1 MSTKFHPSREAARI
15 LGVHPNSLR
24 KWADNGEI
32 NCIRTKSGQRRYDVD
47 SYIGKSTTST
57 TICYCRVSSH
67 KQRDD
72 LERQVEF
79 LRNQYPT
86 AEFVRDIGS
95 GLNFKR
101 KGLKTILER
110 AMSGTH
116 ITLVVAHRDRLARF
130 GIDLIRQ
137 FIEQNGGK
145 LVVLD
150 ETLLSPK
157 QELINNLL
165 NIVHVFSARMHRR
178 GNYKKQIHQIV
189 TDNGTEEVVPSLAQ
203 CK

>member
-1 MSTKFHPSREAARI
+1 MKYYPSREASSI
-15 LGVHPNSLR
+15 LGVHPDSLR

-47 SYIGKSTTST
+47 GYIGKSTTST

-67 KQRDD
+67 KQQDD

-86 AEFVRDIGS
+86 AEFVKDIGS

-137 FIEQNGGK
+137 VIEQNGGK
-145 LVVLD
+145 LVVLE

-157 QELINNLL
+157 QELTNDLL
-165 NIVHVFSARMHRR
+165 NIVHVFSTRMHGLR
-178 GNYKKQIHQIV
+178 GYKKQIHQIV
-189 TDNGTEEVVPSLAQ
+189 TDSGATSEI
-203 CK
+203 

>member
-79 LRNQYPT
+79 LRNQYPN

-110 AMSGTH
+110 AMSGIN

-137 FIEQNGGK
+137 VIEQNGGK

-150 ETLLSPK
+150 ETLLSPE
-157 QELINNLL
+157 QEFTADLL
-165 NIVHVFSARMHRR
+165 NIVHVFSARIHGLRS
-178 GNYKKQIHQIV
+178 YKKQINQII
-189 TDNGTEEVVPSLAQ
+189 TNASTESSV
-203 CK
+203 

>member
-1 MSTKFHPSREAARI
+1 MSTKLYTSREAARI
-15 LGVHPNSLR
+15 LDVCPNSLR

-47 SYIGKSTTST
+47 SYIGKSTTSV
-57 TICYCRVSSH
+57 TICYSRVSSH

-86 AEFVRDIGS
+86 AEFVKDIGS

-130 GIDLIRQ
+130 GVDLIRQ
-137 FIEQNGGK
+137 VIEQNGGK
-145 LVVLD
+145 LVVLE
-150 ETLLSPK
+150 ETFLSPE
-157 QELINNLL
+157 QELTNDLL
-165 NIVHVFSARMHRR
+165 NIVHVFSARMHGLRSC
-178 GNYKKQIHQIV
+178 KKQIHQII
-189 TDNGTEEVVPSLAQ
+189 TDSRAE
-203 CK
+203 

>member
-1 MSTKFHPSREAARI
+1 MPTKFYTSREAAKI
-15 LGVHPNSLR
+15 LDVCPNSLR

-32 NCIRTKSGQRRYDVD
+32 NCIRTKSGQRRYDVE
-47 SYIGKSTTST
+47 SYIGKSTTSI

-72 LERQVEF
+72 LERQIEF
-79 LRNQYPT
+79 LRNQYPN

-110 AMSGTH
+110 AMSGIN

-137 FIEQNGGK
+137 VIEQSGGK
-145 LVVLD
+145 LVVLE
-150 ETLLSPK
+150 ETLLSPE
-157 QELINNLL
+157 QELIDELL
-165 NIVHVFSARMHRR
+165 NNIDALAERMPELRS
-178 GNYKKQIHQIV
+178 YKKQIHQIV
-189 TDNGTEEVVPSLAQ
+189 ADSGAESKV
-203 CK
+203 

>member
-1 MSTKFHPSREAARI
+1 MPTKFYTSREAARI
-15 LGVHPNSLR
+15 LDVCPNSLR

-47 SYIGKSTTST
+47 SYIGKSTDST

-79 LRNQYPT
+79 LRNQYPN

-110 AMSGTH
+110 AMSGTN

-137 FIEQNGGK
+137 VIEQSGGK
-145 LVVLD
+145 LVVLE
-150 ETLLSPK
+150 ETLLSPE
-157 QELINNLL
+157 QELIDELL
-165 NIVHVFSARMHRR
+165 NNIDALAERMPELRS
-178 GNYKKQIHQIV
+178 YKKQIHQIV
-189 TDNGTEEVVPSLAQ
+189 ADSGAESKV
-203 CK
+203 

>member
-1 MSTKFHPSREAARI
+1 MPTELYTSREAARI
-15 LGVHPNSLR
+15 RDVCPNSLR
-24 KWADNGEI
+24 KWAGSGEI
-32 NCIRTKSGQRRYDVD
+32 NCIRTKSGQRRYDVE
-47 SYIGKSTTST
+47 SYIGKSTTSI

-67 KQRDD
+67 KQRDE

-110 AMSGTH
+110 AMSGTN

-137 FIEQNGGK
+137 VIEQNGGK
-145 LVVLD
+145 LVVLE
-150 ETLLSPK
+150 ETLLSPE
-157 QELINNLL
+157 QELTNDLL
-165 NIVHVFSARMHRR
+165 NIVHVFSARMPGLRS
-178 GNYKKQIHQIV
+178 YKKQIHQIV
-189 TDNGTEEVVPSLAQ
+189 ADSGTESDV
-203 CK
+203 

>member
-1 MSTKFHPSREAARI
+1 MNYYPSRETARI
-15 LGVHPNSLR
+15 LGVLPNTLR
-24 KWADNGEI
+24 KWADMGEI
-32 NCIRTKSGQRRYDVD
+32 NCIKTQSGQRRYDVE

-72 LERQVEF
+72 LERQVKY
-79 LRNQYPT
+79 LRNQYPS
-86 AEFVRDIGS
+86 AEFVKDIGC

-137 FIEQNGGK
+137 IIEQNGGK
-145 LVVLD
+145 LVVFD
-150 ETLLSPK
+150 ETLLSPE
-157 QELINNLL
+157 QELTNDLL
-165 NIVHVFSARMHRR
+165 NIVHVFSARMPELRSD
-178 GNYKKQIHQIV
+178 KKQIHQII
-189 TDNGTEEVVPSLAQ
+189 TDSGTESTV
-203 CK
+203 

>member
-1 MSTKFHPSREAARI
+1 MNYYPSREACRK
-15 LGVHPNSLR
+15 LGVHPDTLR
-24 KWADNGEI
+24 KWADTGEI
-32 NCIRTKSGQRRYDVD
+32 SCIKTKSGQRRYDVD
-47 SYIGKSTTST
+47 SYIGKSTTSV

-79 LRNQYPT
+79 LRNQYPN

-101 KGLKTILER
+101 RGLKTILER
-110 AMSGTH
+110 AMSETH

-137 FIEQNGGK
+137 VLEQNGGK

-150 ETLLSPK
+150 ETLLSPE
-157 QELINNLL
+157 QELTADLL
-165 NIVHVFSARMHRR
+165 NIVHVFSARMHGLRS
-178 GNYKKQIHQIV
+178 YKKQIHQIV
-189 TDNGTEEVVPSLAQ
+189 TNERTEEVVPPLAQ
-203 CK
+203 CE

>member
-1 MSTKFHPSREAARI
+1 MKYYPSREVARI
-15 LGVHPNSLR
+15 LGVHPDTLR
-24 KWADNGEI
+24 RWSDTGEI

-47 SYIGKSTTST
+47 VYVGKSSTSVT
-57 TICYCRVSSH
+57 VCYARVSSH

-86 AEFVRDIGS
+86 AEFVKDIGS

-137 FIEQNGGK
+137 VIEQNGGK
-145 LVVLD
+145 LVVLE
-150 ETLLSPK
+150 ETFLSPE
-157 QELINNLL
+157 QELTNDLL
-165 NIVHVFSARMHRR
+165 NIVHVFSARMHGLRS
-178 GNYKKQIHQIV
+178 YKKQIHQIV
-189 TDNGTEEVVPSLAQ
+189 TDSGAASDV
-203 CK
+203 

>member
-1 MSTKFHPSREAARI
+1 MSTKFYTSREAAR
-15 LGVHPNSLR
+15 LLDVCPNSLR

-47 SYIGKSTTST
+47 SYIGKSTTSI

-72 LERQVEF
+72 LEQQVEF
-79 LRNQYPT
+79 LRNQYPN
-86 AEFVRDIGS
+86 AEFVKDIGS
-95 GLNFKR
+95 GFNFKR

-110 AMSGTH
+110 AMSGIN

-137 FIEQNGGK
+137 VIEQSGGK
-145 LVVLD
+145 LVILD
-150 ETLLSPK
+150 ETILSPE
-157 QELINNLL
+157 QELADELF
-165 NIVHVFSARMHRR
+165 NILDVLAEKMPELRS
-178 GNYKKQIHQIV
+178 YKKQIHQIV
-189 TDNGTEEVVPSLAQ
+189 ADSGTTSDV
-203 CK
+203 

>member
-1 MSTKFHPSREAARI
+1 MKYYPSREASSI
-15 LGVHPNSLR
+15 LGVHPDSLR

-32 NCIRTKSGQRRYDVD
+32 NCIRTKSGQRRYDVE
-47 SYIGKSTTST
+47 SYIGKSTISA

-79 LRNQYPT
+79 LRNQYPN

-110 AMSGTH
+110 AMSGTN

-130 GIDLIRQ
+130 GIELIRQ
-137 FIEQNGGK
+137 VIEQGGGK
-145 LVVLD
+145 LVILE
-150 ETLLSPK
+150 ETFLSPE
-157 QELINNLL
+157 QELTNDLL
-165 NIVHVFSARMHRR
+165 NIVHVFSARMR
-178 GNYKKQIHQIV
+178 GLKTCKKQIRQIV
-189 TDNGTEEVVPSLAQ
+189 TDSGAESDT
-203 CK
+203 

>member
-1 MSTKFHPSREAARI
+1 MSTKFQPSREAARI

-24 KWADNGEI
+24 KSADNGEI

-47 SYIGKSTTST
+47 SYIGKSATST

-86 AEFVRDIGS
+86 AEFVKDIGS

-130 GIDLIRQ
+130 GLDLIRQ
-137 FIEQNGGK
+137 VIEQNGGK

-150 ETLLSPK
+150 ETLLSPE
-157 QELINNLL
+157 QELTNDLL
-165 NIVHVFSARMHRR
+165 NIVHVFSARMHGFRS
-178 GNYKKQIHQIV
+178 YKKQINQIV
-189 TDNGTEEVVPSLAQ
+189 VDAGTESAV
-203 CK
+203 

>member
-47 SYIGKSTTST
+47 SYIGKSTTSII
-57 TICYCRVSSH
+57 ICYCRVSSH

-79 LRNQYPT
+79 LRNQYPN
-86 AEFVRDIGS
+86 AEFVKDIGS

-101 KGLKTILER
+101 KGLRTILER
-110 AMSGTH
+110 ALSGTN

-137 FIEQNGGK
+137 VIEQNGGK

-150 ETLLSPK
+150 ETLLSPE
-157 QELINNLL
+157 QELTNDLL
-165 NIVHVFSARMHRR
+165 NIVHVFSARMR
-178 GNYKKQIHQIV
+178 GLRSYKKQINQII
-189 TDNGTEEVVPSLAQ
+189 TDTSTESSV
-203 CK
+203 

>member
-1 MSTKFHPSREAARI
+1 MPTKFYTSKEAAKI
-15 LGVHPNSLR
+15 LDVCPNSLR

-47 SYIGKSTTST
+47 SYIGKSTTSI

-79 LRNQYPT
+79 LRNQYPN

-110 AMSGTH
+110 AMSGTN

-137 FIEQNGGK
+137 VIEQSGGK
-145 LVVLD
+145 LVVLE
-150 ETLLSPK
+150 ETLLSPE
-157 QELINNLL
+157 QELIDELL
-165 NIVHVFSARMHRR
+165 NNIDALAERMHGLRS
-178 GNYKKQIHQIV
+178 YKKQIHQIV
-189 TDNGTEEVVPSLAQ
+189 ADSGAESKV
-203 CK
+203 

>member
-1 MSTKFHPSREAARI
+1 MKYYPSREASSI
-15 LGVHPNSLR
+15 LGVHPDSLR

-32 NCIRTKSGQRRYDVD
+32 NCIRTKSGQRRYDVE
-47 SYIGKSTTST
+47 SYIGKSTISA

-79 LRNQYPT
+79 LRNQYPN

-110 AMSGTH
+110 AMSGIN

-137 FIEQNGGK
+137 VIEQSGGK
-145 LVVLD
+145 LVVLE
-150 ETLLSPK
+150 ETLLSPE
-157 QELINNLL
+157 QELIDELL
-165 NIVHVFSARMHRR
+165 NNIDALAERMPELRS
-178 GNYKKQIHQIV
+178 YKKQIHQIV
-189 TDNGTEEVVPSLAQ
+189 ADSGAESKV
-203 CK
+203 

>member
-1 MSTKFHPSREAARI
+1 MPTKFYTSREAARI
-15 LGVHPNSLR
+15 LDVCPNSLR

-47 SYIGKSTTST
+47 SYIGKSTTSI

-79 LRNQYPT
+79 LQNQYPT

-110 AMSGTH
+110 AMSGTN

-137 FIEQNGGK
+137 VIEQSGGK

-150 ETLLSPK
+150 ETLLSPE
-157 QELINNLL
+157 QELTNDLL
-165 NIVHVFSARMHRR
+165 NIVHVFSARMHGLRS
-178 GNYKKQIHQIV
+178 YKKQIHQIV
-189 TDNGTEEVVPSLAQ
+189 ADSGAESKV
-203 CK
+203 

>member
-1 MSTKFHPSREAARI
+1 MPTKFYTSREAARI
-15 LGVHPNSLR
+15 LDVCPNSLR

-47 SYIGKSTTST
+47 SYIGKSTDST

-86 AEFVRDIGS
+86 AEFVKDIGS

-110 AMSGTH
+110 AMSGIN

-130 GIDLIRQ
+130 GIELIRQ
-137 FIEQNGGK
+137 VIEQSGGK
-145 LVVLD
+145 LVVLE
-150 ETLLSPK
+150 ETLLSPE
-157 QELINNLL
+157 QELTNDLR
-165 NIVHVFSARMHRR
+165 NIVRVFSARMR
-178 GNYKKQIHQIV
+178 GLRSYKKQIHQTV
-189 TDNGTEEVVPSLAQ
+189 ADSGAESDV
-203 CK
+203 

>member
-15 LGVHPNSLR
+15 LGVRPNSLR

-47 SYIGKSTTST
+47 SYIGKSTSST

-67 KQRDD
+67 KQRDE

-86 AEFVRDIGS
+86 AEFVKDIGS

-110 AMSGTH
+110 AMSGTNT
-116 ITLVVAHRDRLARF
+116 TLVVAHRDRLARF
-130 GIDLIRQ
+130 GIELIRQ
-137 FIEQNGGK
+137 IIEQNGGK
-145 LVVLD
+145 LVVLE
-150 ETLLSPK
+150 ETLLSPE
-157 QELINNLL
+157 QELTKDLL
-165 NIVHVFSARMHRR
+165 NIVHVFSARMHGLRS
-178 GNYKKQIHQIV
+178 YKKQIHQIV
-189 TDNGTEEVVPSLAQ
+189 ADSGAESKV
-203 CK
+203 

>member
-1 MSTKFHPSREAARI
+1 MKYYPSREASKM
-15 LGVHPNSLR
+15 LGVCPDSLR

-79 LRNQYPT
+79 LRNQYPN

-95 GLNFKR
+95 GLNFNR

-110 AMSGTH
+110 AMSGIN
-116 ITLVVAHRDRLARF
+116 ITLVVVHRDRLARF
-130 GIDLIRQ
+130 GVDLIRQ
-137 FIEQNGGK
+137 VVEQSGGK
-145 LVVLD
+145 LVILD
-150 ETLLSPK
+150 ETILSPE
-157 QELINNLL
+157 QELADELL
-165 NIVHVFSARMHRR
+165 NIIDELAEKMPELRSC
-178 GNYKKQIHQIV
+178 KKQIHQIV
-189 TDNGTEEVVPSLAQ
+189 ANSGTTSDV
-203 CK
+203 

>member
-1 MSTKFHPSREAARI
+1 
-15 LGVHPNSLR
+15 LR

-32 NCIRTKSGQRRYDVD
+32 NCIRTKSGQRRYDVE
-47 SYIGKSTTST
+47 SYIGKSTTSI
-57 TICYCRVSSH
+57 TICHCRVSSH

-95 GLNFKR
+95 GINFKR

-110 AMSGTH
+110 AMSGIN

-130 GIDLIRQ
+130 GIDLVRQ
-137 FIEQNGGK
+137 VIEQSGGK
-145 LVVLD
+145 LVVLE
-150 ETLLSPK
+150 ETLLSSE
-157 QELINNLL
+157 QELTNDLL
-165 NIVHVFSARMHRR
+165 NIVHVFSARMHGLRS
-178 GNYKKQIHQIV
+178 YKKQIHQIV
-189 TDNGTEEVVPSLAQ
+189 ADSGAESKV
-203 CK
+203 

>member
-24 KWADNGEI
+24 KWADIGEI
-32 NCIRTKSGQRRYDVD
+32 NYIKTKSGQRRYDVD
-47 SYIGKSTTST
+47 SYIGKSTTSI

-79 LRNQYPT
+79 LQNQYPT
-86 AEFVRDIGS
+86 AEFVKDIGS

-137 FIEQNGGK
+137 VIEQNGGK
-145 LVVLD
+145 LVVLN
-150 ETLLSPK
+150 ETLLSLE
-157 QELINNLL
+157 QELTNDLL
-165 NIVHVFSARMHRR
+165 NIVRVFSARMPGLRS
-178 GNYKKQIHQIV
+178 YKKQINQINQIV
-189 TDNGTEEVVPSLAQ
+189 TDSKTE
-203 CK
+203 

>member
-1 MSTKFHPSREAARI
+1 MPTKFYTSREAAKI
-15 LGVHPNSLR
+15 LDVCPNSLR

-32 NCIRTKSGQRRYDVD
+32 NCIRTKSGQRRYDVE
-47 SYIGKSTTST
+47 SYIGKSTDST

-95 GLNFKR
+95 GINFKR

-110 AMSGTH
+110 AMSGIN

-130 GIDLIRQ
+130 GIDLVRQ
-137 FIEQNGGK
+137 VIEQSGGK
-145 LVVLD
+145 LVVLE
-150 ETLLSPK
+150 ETLLSSE
-157 QELINNLL
+157 QELTNDLL
-165 NIVHVFSARMHRR
+165 NIVHVFSARMHGLRS
-178 GNYKKQIHQIV
+178 YKKQIHQIV
-189 TDNGTEEVVPSLAQ
+189 ADSGAESKV
-203 CK
+203 

>member
-1 MSTKFHPSREAARI
+1 MKLYTSREAARI
-15 LGVHPNSLR
+15 LDVCPNSLR

-47 SYIGKSTTST
+47 SYIGKSTSST

-86 AEFVRDIGS
+86 AEFVKDIGS

-137 FIEQNGGK
+137 VIEQNGGK
-145 LVVLD
+145 LVVLE
-150 ETLLSPK
+150 ETFLSPE
-157 QELINNLL
+157 QELTNDLL
-165 NIVHVFSARMHRR
+165 NIVHVFSTRMHGLR
-178 GNYKKQIHQIV
+178 NYKKQIRQII
-189 TDNGTEEVVPSLAQ
+189 TDPRAESEI
-203 CK
+203 

>member
-15 LGVHPNSLR
+15 LGVRPNSLR

-47 SYIGKSTTST
+47 SYIGKSTSST

-67 KQRDD
+67 KQRDE

-86 AEFVRDIGS
+86 AEFVKDIGS

-110 AMSGTH
+110 AMSGTNT
-116 ITLVVAHRDRLARF
+116 TLVVAHRDRLARF
-130 GIDLIRQ
+130 GIELIRQ
-137 FIEQNGGK
+137 IIEQNGGK
-145 LVVLD
+145 LVVLE
-150 ETLLSPK
+150 ETLLSPE
-157 QELINNLL
+157 QELTKDLL
-165 NIVHVFSARMHRR
+165 NIVHVFSARMHGLRS
-178 GNYKKQIHQIV
+178 YKKQIHQIV
-189 TDNGTEEVVPSLAQ
+189 ADSGTESDV
-203 CK
+203 

>member
-79 LRNQYPT
+79 LRNQYPN

-110 AMSGTH
+110 AMSGIN
-116 ITLVVAHRDRLARF
+116 ITLVVAHRDRLARS

-137 FIEQNGGK
+137 VIEQNGGK

-150 ETLLSPK
+150 ETLLSPE
-157 QELINNLL
+157 QEFTADLL
-165 NIVHVFSARMHRR
+165 NIVHVFSARMHGLRS
-178 GNYKKQIHQIV
+178 YKKQINQII
-189 TDNGTEEVVPSLAQ
+189 TNASTESSV
-203 CK
+203 

>member
-1 MSTKFHPSREAARI
+1 MKYYPSREASKM
-15 LGVHPNSLR
+15 LGVCPDSLR

-79 LRNQYPT
+79 LRNQYPN

-95 GLNFKR
+95 GLNFNR

-110 AMSGTH
+110 AMSGIN

-137 FIEQNGGK
+137 VIEQSGGK
-145 LVVLD
+145 LVILD
-150 ETLLSPK
+150 ETILSPE
-157 QELINNLL
+157 QELADELF
-165 NIVHVFSARMHRR
+165 NILDVLAEKMPELRS
-178 GNYKKQIHQIV
+178 YKKQIHQIV
-189 TDNGTEEVVPSLAQ
+189 ADSGTTSDV
-203 CK
+203 

>member
-1 MSTKFHPSREAARI
+1 MNYYPSREASRI
-15 LGVHPNSLR
+15 LGVCPDTLR
-24 KWADNGEI
+24 KWADIGEI

-79 LRNQYPT
+79 LRNQYPN

-101 KGLKTILER
+101 RGLKTILER

-137 FIEQNGGK
+137 VIEQNGGK
-145 LVVLD
+145 LMVLD
-150 ETLLSPK
+150 ETLLSPE
-157 QELINNLL
+157 QELTNDLL
-165 NIVHVFSARMHRR
+165 NIVHVFSARMHGLRS
-178 GNYKKQIHQIV
+178 YKKQIHQIV
-189 TDNGTEEVVPSLAQ
+189 TDNGTETTVSSLAQ

>member
-1 MSTKFHPSREAARI
+1 MKLYPSREAARI
-15 LGVHPNSLR
+15 LGVCPDSLR
-24 KWADNGEI
+24 KWADRGEI
-32 NCIRTKSGQRRYDVD
+32 NYIRTKSGQRRYDVD
-47 SYIGKSTTST
+47 GYLGASTTPI

-79 LRNQYPT
+79 LRNHYPH
-86 AEFVRDIGS
+86 AEILKDIGS

-101 KGLKTILER
+101 KNLKTILER
-110 AMSGTH
+110 AMRGTN

-137 FIEQNGGK
+137 VIEQNGGK

-150 ETLLSPK
+150 ETVLSPE
-157 QELINNLL
+157 QELVNDLL
-165 NIVHVFSARMHRR
+165 NIVHVFSARMHGLRS
-178 GNYKKQIHQIV
+178 YKKQIHQIV
-189 TDNGTEEVVPSLAQ
+189 TDLHAASSI
-203 CK
+203 

>member
-1 MSTKFHPSREAARI
+1 MPTELYTSREAARK
-15 LGVHPNSLR
+15 LDVCPNSLR

-47 SYIGKSTTST
+47 SYIGKPTSST

-110 AMSGTH
+110 AMSGTN
-116 ITLVVAHRDRLARF
+116 IALVVAHRDRLARF
-130 GIDLIRQ
+130 GVDLIRQ
-137 FIEQNGGK
+137 VIEQNGGK
-145 LVVLD
+145 LVVLE
-150 ETLLSPK
+150 ETFLSPE
-157 QELINNLL
+157 QELTNDLL
-165 NIVHVFSARMHRR
+165 NIVHVFSARMHGLRS
-178 GNYKKQIHQIV
+178 YKKQINQIV
-189 TDNGTEEVVPSLAQ
+189 ADSGAESDV
-203 CK
+203 

>member
-1 MSTKFHPSREAARI
+1 MPTKFYTSREAARI
-15 LGVHPNSLR
+15 LDVCPNSLR

-32 NCIRTKSGQRRYDVD
+32 NCIRTKSSQRRYDVD
-47 SYIGKSTTST
+47 SYIGKSTTSI

-79 LRNQYPT
+79 LQNQYPT

-110 AMSGTH
+110 AMSGTN

-137 FIEQNGGK
+137 VIEQSGGK

-150 ETLLSPK
+150 ETLLSPE
-157 QELINNLL
+157 QELTNDLL
-165 NIVHVFSARMHRR
+165 NIVHVFSARMHGLRS
-178 GNYKKQIHQIV
+178 YKKQIHQIV
-189 TDNGTEEVVPSLAQ
+189 ADSGAESKV
-203 CK
+203 